1 MKNSIA
7 LAIIVAAIFSSCKK
21 ADNTQA
27 APLNSGDAIKPSAE
41 FKINNLVDGQYITE
55 GKNLKLE
62 NLSKNA
68 VSYSWDFGNGVLKT
82 IKTPG
87 NAYYLPCGGTYTISL
102 TATNNAGDKSVFTKE
117 VTVLCSGKNTHNQ
130 YLGY

>member
-1 MKNSIA
+1 MKNSIV
-7 LAIIVAAIFSSCKK
+7 LAIIVAALFSSCKK
-21 ADNTQA
+21 ADNTEA
-27 APLNSGDAIKPSAE
+27 APLNSGNAAKPSAE
-41 FKINNLVDGQYITE
+41 FKIDNLIDGNLVTE

-87 NAYYLPCGGTYTISL
+87 NAYYLPCGGTYTITL
-102 TATNNAGDKSVFTKE
+102 TAKNNAGEESVFTKE
-117 VTVLCSGKNTHNQ
+117 VTVRCSGKNTHNQ